1 MDRELCHVGVHLRV
15 LVEVKVGARGG
26 RGAVGENQRRVDRS
40 SAIMRLHLHLGQ
52 RLDQIAGGEVAERNG
67 VDADRS
73 LRNHVEGARPL
84 GGVTAVGGVR
94 HPACCSVWWR
104 RTCMKLS
111 DCELDPDAVAV
122 ELAG

>member
-1 MDRELCHVGVHLRV
+1 MPVV
-15 LVEVKVGARGG
+15 A
-26 RGAVGENQRRVDRS
+26 GAVGENQRRVDRS

-73 LRNHVEGARPL
+73 LRNHVEGARPSEASPL
-84 GGVTAVGGVR
+84 LAVSVTRV
-94 HPACCSVWWR
+94 ACCSVRWR
-104 RTCMKLS
+104 RTCMKLGLR
-111 DCELDPDAVAV
+111 ELDPDAVAV